1 VTAVATSER
10 LPVAGAVTFGGTVT
24 NAALAFLMT
33 GIISNALGTTST
45 GLFFQAT
52 ALFAIIAAALGMGA
66 DTALVRS
73 LSRARALDRP
83 HVLIP
88 TVVVAFV
95 PVLVVS
101 IVVATAVWLAAPTF
115 AQIMN
120 PAAPLEAQ
128 ALIRGL
134 APFLPAAPMLGLTL
148 GACRGLGR
156 YLPYTALQSLLVPAS
171 RVVLLLVVLST
182 SRDVELVVLAWAAPL
197 VLAVLLGVPVLV
209 RLLRQMARTGN
220 PIADT
225 DASHRAVARP
235 FWSFAL
241 PRGGS
246 TLLERA
252 LDWSGV
258 LIVIALAGPA
268 DGGVY
273 AVVTRVAS
281 IGTLLEGAARV
292 VTGPKISHALA
303 LGDLDAA
310 RAIFADVTRLL
321 VLGSW
326 PLYSLLIVFA
336 APVLSLFGPGFSSG
350 APALAAIS
358 VAMMTATA
366 VGMLQSFL
374 LMGGQS
380 HWQLMNR
387 GIQLLTLVGLCFLL
401 VPRLGVLGAA
411 LAWVAAIL
419 VDALLAGTQ
428 VFRRMGVRS
437 SPRLIA
443 VPCLTV
449 VGVFGVGGWLV
460 RLALGETVTALVT
473 SVLVCGAVYLAV
485 CARWRRELGI
495 TALLGQQ

>member
-1 VTAVATSER
+1 MTAVVTSER

-24 NAALAFLMT
+24 NAGLTFLMT
-33 GIISNALGTTST
+33 GIIGNALGTAST

-52 ALFAIIAAALGMGA
+52 AVFAILAAALGMGA
-66 DTALVRS
+66 DTALVRA
-73 LSRARALDRP
+73 LSRERALGRP
-83 HVLIP
+83 DALIP
-88 TVVVAFV
+88 TVVAAFV

-101 IVVATAVWLAAPTF
+101 IVAATALWLAAPTL
-115 AQIMN
+115 ARIMN

-128 ALIRGL
+128 SLIRGL

-156 YLPYTALQSLLVPAS
+156 YLPYTALQSILVPAS

-182 SRDVELVVLAWAAPL
+182 SRDVEPVVLAWAAPL

-209 RLLRQMARTGN
+209 RLLRRMKPSAAPLDRTG
-220 PIADT
+220 
-225 DASHRAVARP
+225 ASIGAVALP
-235 FWSFAL
+235 LWSFAL
-241 PRGGS
+241 PRGGAA
-246 TLLERA
+246 LLERA
-252 LDWSGV
+252 LDWSDV
-258 LIVIALAGPA
+258 LIVIAFAGPA

-281 IGTLLEGAARV
+281 IGYLLETAARV

-310 RAIFADVTRLL
+310 RAIFADVTRGL

-336 APVLSLFGPGFSSG
+336 TPVLSLFGPGFSSG

-366 VGMLQSFL
+366 AGMLQSFL
-374 LMGGQS
+374 LMGGRS

-387 GIQLLTLVGLCFLL
+387 GIQLLTLVGLCLLL
-401 VPRLGVLGAA
+401 VPHLGVLGAA

-443 VPCLTV
+443 VPCLAA
-449 VGVFGVGGWLV
+449 VGVFGAGGWLV

-473 SVLVCGAVYLAV
+473 SVLVCGALYLAV

-495 TALLGQQ
+495 TALLGQR